1 MKAYKGF
8 NKDMTCRGF
17 QYNEGGENETV
28 ADVVDEMRRFADRH
42 WMHDE
47 GQNVRLFADRIEK
60 AVSSETP
67 AARHNACCVSQTIHN
82 AAAMREALENIAEY
96 ARTAR
101 CHTEDAHVLG
111 YLDQIEKWA
120 ESALSAP
127 PRNCDRFATLYDAVV
142 AWGREDQGWIDWPD
156 DDATD
161 DNDLINILSGDQEH
175 ELLDWLFAP
184 DVEKKGE
191 DDEQK

>member
-17 QYNEGGENETV
+17 QYNEGGEYETV

-67 AARHNACCVSQTIHN
+67 AARHNSGCVSSATHN
-82 AAAMREALENIAEY
+82 AATGKLVR
-96 ARTAR
+96 RR
-101 CHTEDAHVLG
+101 CDSTP
-111 YLDQIEKWA
+111 
-120 ESALSAP
+120 S
-127 PRNCDRFATLYDAVV
+127 
-142 AWGREDQGWIDWPD
+142 ID
-156 DDATD
+156 
-161 DNDLINILSGDQEH
+161 
-175 ELLDWLFAP
+175 ELRRR
-184 DVEKKGE
+184 VCK
-191 DDEQK
+191 